1 MTIEQEH
8 ILVRNIYYMLSYA
21 FISLKKEEDERIAGE
36 DFDHALDLFAAI
48 LSKGISRQL
57 KQGLYREYINHME
70 EMSTMHGKICMQET
84 IRNRVQRRQTL
95 TCEYDD
101 LSENNLLNQILKT
114 TCMLLIRSKDVK
126 TEYKDELKRE
136 MLYFSEVNTV
146 SPYSIPWSSIRLQ
159 RNNRSYQLLLGI
171 CQLIL
176 EGMLLTTEDGE
187 MKLAKFVDDQRF
199 SHLYEKFILEY
210 YRQEHP
216 ELKANASQI
225 SWALDSEEDD
235 LLPVMQ
241 SDVMLENK
249 TGDKV
254 LIIDAK
260 CYGHSLARNQY
271 DNQTVHSANLYQI
284 FTYVKNKDAELKDK
298 EHTVAGMLLYA
309 KTDEDLYPDNTYR
322 MSGNTISVKTL
333 DLSQDF
339 KNISGQLDRIVK
351 EYFLA
356 CSA

>member
-21 FISLKKEEDERIAGE
+21 FISLKKEEDESIASE
-36 DFDHALDLFAAI
+36 NFDHALDLFAAI

-57 KQGLYREYINHME
+57 KQGLYREYINRKE
-70 EMSTMHGKICMQET
+70 EMNTMHGKICMPET
-84 IRNRVQRRQTL
+84 IRSRVQRKQTL

-114 TCMLLIRSKDVK
+114 TVMLLIRSKDVK
-126 TEYKDELKRE
+126 SQYKDQLKQE
-136 MLYFSEVNTV
+136 MLYFSDVDTI
-146 SPYSIPWSSIRLQ
+146 SPYNIQWSSICLQ

-199 SHLYEKFILEY
+199 SRLYEKFILEY

-225 SWALDSEEDD
+225 PWALDSEECD
-235 LLPVMQ
+235 LLPIMQ

-249 TGDKV
+249 AGDKV

-260 CYGHSLARNQY
+260 CYEHSLSTNQF
-271 DNQTVHSANLYQI
+271 DVQTVRSAHLYQI

-309 KTDEDLYPDNTYR
+309 KTDEDLYPDNTYQ

-333 DLSQDF
+333 DLRQDF
-339 KNISGQLDRIVK
+339 KGISGQLDQIVID
-351 EYFLA
+351 YF
-356 CSA
+356 